1 MAVKRDYY
9 EVLGI
14 SRNATDEEIKKA
26 FRKLAFQYHPD
37 HNHGDGAADRFK
49 EINEAYEVLSDPD
62 KRAAY
67 DRFGHGGAE
76 GLFGRGFEGFDFGG
90 FGDIFDAF
98 FGGATTTTRQAPQRG
113 ADLQYNLTITFEE
126 AAFGCEKEISIS
138 RTENCSLC
146 QGVGSKPGSQPT
158 RCPNC
163 NGTGQVRR
171 VQQTIFGRFVNTTT
185 CSQCH
190 GEGRIIT
197 EPCPQCRGTGREK
210 QQRSIMVKIPPGVDD
225 GSQLRLSGEGEAG
238 LRGGPPGNLYI
249 TLSVLPHEFFARDG
263 DNILYELPIN
273 FAQAALGA
281 EVEVPT
287 LDGKVNLKVPAGS
300 QTGKVFRFKGQGVP
314 HLHRGG
320 CGDQLVT
327 LLVVTPESLTE
338 KQRQLFEELASSF
351 SPANM
356 PPPEKWEGLL
366 DRLKNVFGA

>member
-1 MAVKRDYY
+1 MPTKRDYY
-9 EVLGI
+9 DILGVG
-14 SRNATDEEIKKA
+14 RNATDEEIKKA

-49 EINEAYEVLSDPD
+49 EINEAYEVLSDSD

-98 FGGATTTTRQAPQRG
+98 FGGVGTATRQAPQRG
-113 ADLQYNLTITFEE
+113 ADLHYNLTITFEE
-126 AAFGCEKEISIS
+126 AVFGCEKEISVS
-138 RTENCSLC
+138 RIENCSLC
-146 QGVGSKPGSQPT
+146 QGVGSKPGSQPV

-171 VQQTIFGRFVNTTT
+171 AQQTIFGRFVNTTT

-210 QQRSIMVKIPPGVDD
+210 RQRNIMVKIPAGVND

-238 LRGGPPGNLYI
+238 LRGGSQGNLYI
-249 TLSVLPHEFFARDG
+249 TLSVLPHKFFTRDG
-263 DNILYELPIN
+263 DNLLYELPIN
-273 FAQAALGA
+273 FAQAALGT

-287 LDGKVNLKVPAGS
+287 LDGKVKLGLPAGS
-300 QTGKVFRFKGQGVP
+300 QTGKVFRLKGQGVP
-314 HLHRGG
+314 HLHRSGR
-320 CGDQLVT
+320 GDQLVT
-327 LLVVTPESLTE
+327 LLVVTPESLTK

-351 SPANM
+351 GPENM